1 LSSSPES
8 SAGGSARRA
17 YIDWARGFAVLIMIQ
32 AHVLDAW
39 TAPSERGSAWFA
51 AFNLLGGLAAP
62 MFLWLAGLSLVLAAE
77 RRLARTGD
85 RSGAARSLLRR
96 GAEIFV
102 LAFGFRLQAFI
113 VSPGNPLV
121 SLLRVD
127 ILNIMGPAMMAAA
140 LIWGA
145 ARRPAVAAAI
155 LGGCAALIAMVTPL
169 VRNAS
174 WLHLLPSV
182 VQWYLSPNGNHST
195 FTLFPWSGFLFAGA
209 VAGMMLARVDRLV
222 EGAALRWVAA
232 AGAALMLGGYLASL
246 LPAIYADS
254 SFWHTSPTY
263 FAIRVGLLM
272 VSLAVLFRLSPV
284 AAYLPTAAGVLATF
298 GRHSLFVY
306 WIHVE
311 LVYGYATMLVH
322 HRLTFW
328 TEALAY
334 VAFCSAL
341 YWSIALKNAIVGRW
355 SAPPQRHGPAR
366 AVNA

>member
-1 LSSSPES
+1 LSSSPETS
-8 SAGGSARRA
+8 TGGSTRRA
-17 YIDWARGFAVLIMIQ
+17 YIDWARGIAVLIMIQ

-39 TAPSERGSAWFA
+39 TIRSERDGSLFA

-77 RRLARTGD
+77 RRLARSGD
-85 RSGAARSLLRR
+85 RSAAARSLLRR

-127 ILNIMGPAMMAAA
+127 ILNIMGPSMMIAA
-140 LIWGA
+140 LVWGV
-145 ARRPAVAAAI
+145 ARGPRVAALA
-155 LGGCAALIAMVTPL
+155 LGMCAAFIALLTPL

-174 WLHLLPSV
+174 WLHVLPSL

-195 FTLFPWSGFLFAGA
+195 FTLFPWSGFLFAGS
-209 VAGMMLARVDRLV
+209 VAGVVLARVDRLT
-222 EGAALRWVAA
+222 EGTALIWIAT
-232 AGAALMLGGYLASL
+232 AGAALMVIGYLTSL
-246 LPAIYADS
+246 LPTMYADS

-263 FAIRVGLLM
+263 FAIRAGLLM
-272 VSLAVLFRLSPV
+272 VSLAALFALSAV
-284 AAYLPTAAGVLATF
+284 AAHVPTAAGVLATF

-311 LVYGYATMLVH
+311 LVYGYATMLL
-322 HRLTFW
+322 HRRLPLAL
-328 TEALAY
+328 EGLAY
-334 VAFCSAL
+334 VAFCCAM
-341 YWSIALKNAIVGRW
+341 YWAIALKNGIVERW
-355 SAPPQRHGPAR
+355 STWPHGPRTAR
-366 AVNA
+366 ALNA